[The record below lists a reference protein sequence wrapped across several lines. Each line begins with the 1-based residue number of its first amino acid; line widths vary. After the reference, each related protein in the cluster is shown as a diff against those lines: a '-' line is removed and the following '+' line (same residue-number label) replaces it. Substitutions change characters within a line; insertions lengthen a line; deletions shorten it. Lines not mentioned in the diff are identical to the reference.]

1 MNVVLHSDIIG
12 SARKKKTLTNFATV
26 KIGASC
32 KSNLVVDPF
41 QISLDE
47 GVISNCPEILLQFTL
62 YLK

>member
-1 MNVVLHSDIIG
+1 MWCYIRILLEVQG
-12 SARKKKTLTNFATV
+12 KKKKLTNFATV

>member
-1 MNVVLHSDIIG
+1 MEVQG
-12 SARKKKTLTNFATV
+12 KKKKLTNFATV